1 MSAAVWQLDPD
12 NLAFDIQTT
21 RPSEIRAPE

>member
-12 NLAFDIQTT
+12 NPAFDIETT
-21 RPSEIRAPE
+21 RPSEIRAMD